1 MLQVLDVSLDA
12 VRALRPLVVVVQR
25 HDRDLASQLRRAAS
39 SIVLNVAEGNRSQGA
54 NARVR
59 FFTAAGSTS
68 ETRAALKLAV
78 AWGYT
83 SVELATESE
92 ALLDRT
98 AGMLHGLVH
107 RRR

>member
-1 MLQVLDVSLDA
+1 MLQVLDVSLAA

-68 ETRAALKLAV
+68 ETRAALKLAS
-78 AWGYT
+78 AWGYF
-83 SVELATESE
+83 SDDQASDAE
-92 ALLDRT
+92 ALLDRV
-98 AGMLHGLVH
+98 AAMLCRLTHA
-107 RRR
+107 